1 MILEVLTG
9 KNAKRQIAVP
19 TTGAVLGRG
28 SECDIALDEPTLSE
42 KHCRIISEKGEWV
55 VQDLGSPSGVIV
67 NGQKTSGSP
76 LKQGDEIKL
85 GLLCLKVLSLSAPQ
99 VAPSRPPVTPETKGA
114 AVSDNPPA
122 PELSSSSSQQQKP
135 PASALQAD
143 GGSTDSTRPAGSPK
157 ATLKR
162 NAVIALAVL
171 AGLVLLGAGFYV
183 IRKGEVA
190 AAHRRNVRLYDTA
203 LAAAKE
209 AIARKDIQTAIDR
222 LQAAVALPDDV
233 DKTEAS
239 NLLNEAQSSLT
250 SPQQVLQGMSDS
262 DFQALCATGQLPPS
276 AKFSYEPLNT
286 FYLEKFLAAEA
297 TEASR
302 RKAAQAE
309 AEHKAKAEA
318 ERLAKA
324 DAKADARA
332 ENEVAE
338 AEEKAGD
345 GAERNKSK
353 SDDRVRKLLDELG
366 VQYSIDK
373 DGNFKTT
380 VRWPVGRLDAPRT
393 KTVYINSSTETYEG
407 IEVREVWA
415 YGYEANGDFNA
426 QVANRLLEE
435 NGKKALGA
443 WRKTSFKD
451 GTSVAG
457 FCVSVAA
464 NCDKETLRAMRY
476 YVAVTADGIEQKVN
490 STPSTFVPI
499 P

>member
-1 MILEVLTG
+1 MMDT
-9 KNAKRQIAVP
+9 NNNR
-19 TTGAVLGRG
+19 
-28 SECDIALDEPTLSE
+28 
-42 KHCRIISEKGEWV
+42 
-55 VQDLGSPSGVIV
+55 
-67 NGQKTSGSP
+67 
-76 LKQGDEIKL
+76 
-85 GLLCLKVLSLSAPQ
+85 SA
-99 VAPSRPPVTPETKGA
+99 SK
-114 AVSDNPPA
+114 
-122 PELSSSSSQQQKP
+122 LSSSSSQQQKP
-135 PASALQAD
+135 AAPALQAD
-143 GGSTDSTRPAGSPK
+143 GGSTDSKRSTGSPK

-190 AAHRRNVRLYDTA
+190 ATHRQNVSVYDTA

-209 AIARKDIQTAIDR
+209 AIARKDIQTAIDG
-222 LQAAVALPDDV
+222 LQTAVALPADV

-239 NLLNEAQSSLT
+239 NLLNEAQSALT

-262 DFQALCATGQLPPS
+262 DFQALCATGQLPAS
-276 AKFSYEPLNT
+276 AKFSSEPLNA

-302 RKAAQAE
+302 RKAARAE
-309 AEHKAKAEA
+309 AEHKDKAEA

-324 DAKADARA
+324 NAKADARA
-332 ENEVAE
+332 EKEVAE
-338 AEEKAGD
+338 AEEKAGE
-345 GAERNKSK
+345 GPERNKSK
-353 SDDRVRKLLDELG
+353 SDARVRKRLDELG

-373 DGNFKTT
+373 DGNFNTT
-380 VRWPVGRLDAPRT
+380 VRWTVGRLDTPRT
-393 KTVYINSSTETYEG
+393 KTVYINSSTETCEG

-415 YGYEANGDFNA
+415 YGYETNGDFNA

-451 GTSVAG
+451 GTSVAI
-457 FCVSVAA
+457 FCVTVAA
-464 NCDKETLRAMRY
+464 NCEKEALMAMRY
-476 YVAVTADGIEQKVN
+476 YVAVTADGIEKKLN
-490 STPSTFVPI
+490 LPSRPPVPV